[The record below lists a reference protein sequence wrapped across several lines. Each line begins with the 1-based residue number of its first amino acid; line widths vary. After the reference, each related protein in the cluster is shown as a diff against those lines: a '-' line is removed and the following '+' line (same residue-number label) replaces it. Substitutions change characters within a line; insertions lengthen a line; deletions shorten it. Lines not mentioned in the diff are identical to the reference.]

1 MTGQAAARHEGK
13 RGQMVVL
20 FAVSAVMVFAVAG
33 LLVDGAMGYRQHQI
47 QANAAAVAARAAA
60 VYLAENRSTATDQQV
75 ECLTALFTDE
85 DEEEDLAQSG
95 RCPAA
100 SGEYDNHGFI
110 EFANP
115 VRGQSGAWYL
125 DAAGNEVAAVGTV
138 NSGLPVLGFLQ
149 ATYGTPITGL
159 RAYSAVDMPTSFIRV
174 VGITQVHVAA
184 SAAYRMGSVSTFT
197 PGTPLKASLPNPS
210 GAMQNGISVFPV
222 AFSQQSFAA
231 AGLQNPASNPP
242 LQQFSANDG
251 AAGFFWSSL
260 QCQSNSDADTKA
272 WLQQQ
277 NPCPS
282 AGPAMAASGTPNS
295 QCANSGPGP
304 ASCISTQPG
313 IRAVDYRLSD
323 PYVGQVL
330 IVPIVQDATS
340 ETQNPIVQFAYFYLA
355 GYNAHGANG
364 FLSGYFIDPALMPA
378 LPGAVGGGPGPIGV
392 GGF

>member
-1 MTGQAAARHEGK
+1 MSDQRPARRDRQ

-20 FAVSAVMVFAVAG
+20 FAVGGVMLFGFAG

-47 QANAAAVAARAAA
+47 QANAAAAAARAAA

-85 DEEEDLAQSG
+85 DEEEGLAQAG

-100 SGEYDNHGFI
+100 GGEYDNQGFI

-125 DAAGNEVAAVGTV
+125 DSAGNEVVAVGTV

-149 ATYGTPITGL
+149 ATYGTPISGI
-159 RAYSAVDMPTSFIRV
+159 RVYSSVDMPTSFVRV
-174 VGITQVHVAA
+174 LGITQVHVAA
-184 SAAYRMGSVSTFT
+184 GAAYRMGSVSTFL
-197 PGTPLKASLPNPS
+197 PGAPLTASVPNPS
-210 GAMQNGISVFPV
+210 GAMQNGISVFPI
-222 AFSQQSFAA
+222 AFSQQAFAA
-231 AGLQNPASNPP
+231 AGLQNPANNPTV
-242 LQQFSANDG
+242 QQFAANDG

-260 QCQSNSDADTKA
+260 QCQSNSNADTKA

-277 NPCPS
+277 DPCPS
-282 AGPAMAASGTPNS
+282 AGPAIAASGTPNS
-295 QCANSGPGP
+295 QCANGGPGP

-323 PYVGQVL
+323 PYVGQGPNRLHRPGRNQRDPEPDRAVCL
-330 IVPIVQDATS
+330 
-340 ETQNPIVQFAYFYLA
+340 L
-355 GYNAHGANG
+355 
-364 FLSGYFIDPALMPA
+364 LSGGL
-378 LPGAVGGGPGPIGV
+378 
-392 GGF
+392 